1 MACEVWGGALGGA
14 QGGPPFRPGVP
25 SAACTFRPASAFRAT
40 VAKFHFRVASAVPE
54 PAMSGPNGDLSMP
67 VDAGAEGENDSF
79 GEAGNR
85 GGGVLPRLLLLCWW
99 CRPGIWNGTGLGV
112 CVRD

>member
-1 MACEVWGGALGGA
+1 GSGRAWVHRRI
-14 QGGPPFRPGVP
+14 PPFRPGVP

-67 VDAGAEGENDSF
+67 VDAGEEGENDSF
-79 GEAGNR
+79 GEAGVCCHQLYVGSDQLLSGSP
-85 GGGVLPRLLLLCWW
+85 GGEERPPPCPPPGAAGV
-99 CRPGIWNGTGLGV
+99 
-112 CVRD
+112 

>member
-1 MACEVWGGALGGA
+1 MRRCI
-14 QGGPPFRPGVP
+14 PPFRPGVP

-79 GEAGNR
+79 GEAGDR